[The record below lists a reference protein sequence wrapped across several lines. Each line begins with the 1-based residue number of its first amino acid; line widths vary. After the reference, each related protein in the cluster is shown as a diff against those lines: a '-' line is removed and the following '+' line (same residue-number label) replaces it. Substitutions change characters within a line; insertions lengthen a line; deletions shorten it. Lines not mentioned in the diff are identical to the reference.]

1 MRVLWVVLAI
11 VVWVALFAALTRY
24 IGWATATITIEGDL
38 SPGSRELYDVWWG
51 RSMQYAGVLA
61 TTIVGIG
68 IGLAVLMRRS
78 RPGARAE

>member
-38 SPGSRELYDVWWG
+38 SR
-51 RSMQYAGVLA
+51 
-61 TTIVGIG
+61 
-68 IGLAVLMRRS
+68 
-78 RPGARAE
+78 ARASFTMFGGGAQCSMPASWRRPSWGSGSALLC